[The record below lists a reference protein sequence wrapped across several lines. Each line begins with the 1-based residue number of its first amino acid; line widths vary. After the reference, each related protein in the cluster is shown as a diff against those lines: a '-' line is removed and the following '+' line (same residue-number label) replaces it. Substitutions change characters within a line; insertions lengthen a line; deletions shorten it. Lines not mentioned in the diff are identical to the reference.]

1 MVNNPPLDP
10 SSTESKILEAAKKV
24 FIRNGFDGTSM
35 QLIANEACIN
45 KSLLHYYFRSKEKL
59 FSAVFLYAFQHFVPQ
74 IQGILS
80 SEQSLPAKIESIV
93 AEYMTM
99 LLNNEIIPA
108 FILHEINRNPDRI
121 YQIMQESGLN
131 QRIFIDQFTREIGK
145 GLVRSVDP
153 RHFIVNIISL
163 CVFPIAAKPLMQR
176 ILFAN
181 DSEAYHR
188 FLMERKNVV
197 TRFIIQ
203 SIQT

>member
-1 MVNNPPLDP
+1 MVNTLSPAP

-59 FSAVFLYAFQHFVPQ
+59 FSTVFLYAFQHFVPQ

-80 SEQSLPAKIESIV
+80 SGQSFPAKIECIV
-93 AEYMTM
+93 AEYMDM
-99 LLNNEIIPA
+99 LMHNEIIPA

-121 YQIMQESGLN
+121 YQIMQESGLDPG
-131 QRIFIDQFTREIGK
+131 IFIDQFAGEIGK
-145 GLVRSVDP
+145 GLIRPVDP

-163 CVFPIAAKPLMQR
+163 CVFPIAARPLMQR
-176 ILFAN
+176 ILFDN

-188 FLMERKNVV
+188 FLMERKNLV

-203 SIQT
+203 SIQA

>member
-1 MVNNPPLDP
+1 MVNALPQAP

-35 QLIANEACIN
+35 QHIANEAGIN

-59 FSAVFLYAFQHFVPQ
+59 FSTVFLYAFQHFVPQ

-80 SEQSLPAKIESIV
+80 SEQSLPAKIECIV
-93 AEYMTM
+93 AEYMDM
-99 LLNNEIIPA
+99 LMNNEIIPA

-121 YQIMQESGLN
+121 YQIMKESGLN
-131 QRIFIDQFTREIGK
+131 PGIFIDQFAREIGK
-145 GLVRSVDP
+145 DVVPSVDP

-163 CVFPIAAKPLMQR
+163 PIAGKPLIQR

-181 DSEAYHR
+181 DSDAYHR
-188 FLMERKNVV
+188 FLTERKSVV

-203 SIQT
+203 SIQA